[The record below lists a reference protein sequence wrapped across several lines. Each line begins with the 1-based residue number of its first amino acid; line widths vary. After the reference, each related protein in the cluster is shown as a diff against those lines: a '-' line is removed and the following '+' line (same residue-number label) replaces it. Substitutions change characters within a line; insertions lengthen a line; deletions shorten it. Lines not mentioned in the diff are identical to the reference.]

1 MALQTEIARYFAN
14 ENSQSS
20 LRDAFSRRSAV
31 MPFRGRQR
39 VPDDEIQSRWSL
51 LLTQDA
57 LPKKRLVYVHVPF
70 CANHCLF
77 CGFYRNAYVPDAGAS
92 YVDLIIGE
100 IEKEASAA
108 AVRER
113 PVHAVYIGG
122 GTPTALRA
130 DELFRLLYAIKTR
143 LPLAADCEITVEG
156 RIIHFDPE
164 KIDACL
170 EAGANRFS
178 IGVQSFDT
186 DVRRRQGRRSSR
198 QEAITFLENLGGRDR
213 AAVVI
218 DLIYGLPGQTLDIWQ
233 QDLETATALGAD
245 GIDLYGLNVIPGTP
259 LFTALAAGKFSDAS
273 ELRQLGDF
281 YLAGD
286 KLMQRKNWRRLS
298 NNHWGRTTRERNLYN
313 LLIKEGADCLAYGA
327 GAGGTLG
334 AYSYGLTG
342 ELERYGE
349 QVRAG
354 GKPIAMLT
362 VSDSLQQ
369 ARDAVTAGF
378 EVGRLDLR
386 SLDAITGQEI
396 SLIFSP
402 LLGQWQKA
410 GLLTVADSIVE
421 LTVAGRFWYG
431 NLISAFQSIL
441 TDRLH
446 PSQDAA

>member
-1 MALQTEIARYFAN
+1 MALRTDIANYFAN
-14 ENSQSS
+14 ENSEYP

-39 VPDDEIQSRWSL
+39 MPDDEVQSRWSL
-51 LLTQDA
+51 LLSQSA
-57 LPKKRLVYVHVPF
+57 MPKKRLVYVHVPF

-77 CGFYRNAYVPDAGAS
+77 CGFYRNAYLPDIGAT
-92 YVDLIIGE
+92 YVDLVIRE
-100 IEKEASAA
+100 IEREASAVA
-108 AVRER
+108 ICER

-122 GTPTALRA
+122 GTPTALSA
-130 DELFRLLYAIKTR
+130 DELFRLLSTIRTR

-198 QEAITFLENLGGRDR
+198 QEAIKFLENLSDRDR
-213 AAVVI
+213 ATLVI
-218 DLIYGLPGQTLDIWQ
+218 DLIYGLPGQTLPIWQ
-233 QDLETATALGAD
+233 QDLETATALAAD
-245 GIDLYGLNVIPGTP
+245 GIDLYGLNIIPGTP
-259 LFTALAAGKFSDAS
+259 LFTAKAAGKFPDIS
-273 ELRQLGDF
+273 ELDQLGEF
-281 YLAGD
+281 YCAGD
-286 KLMQRKNWRRLS
+286 RLLQRKNWRRLS

-327 GAGGTLG
+327 GAGGSLG
-334 AYSYGLTG
+334 AYSYGLTSD
-342 ELERYGE
+342 LEQYGE
-349 QVRAG
+349 QVSAG
-354 GKPIAMLT
+354 RKPIAMLT
-362 VSDSLQQ
+362 ASDSLQPV
-369 ARDAVTAGF
+369 RDVITASF
-378 EVGRLDLR
+378 EVGHLDLR
-386 SLDAITGQEI
+386 SLDQIAGQEI
-396 SLIFSP
+396 SPIFSP

-410 GLLTVADSIVE
+410 GLLSVMDGIVE

-431 NLISAFQSIL
+431 NLISAFQNIL
-441 TDRLH
+441 NDRLH